1 MSRKLKNRKKPE
13 KIIAALYCRVST
25 YDQTVLDFSSLDAQE
40 QALKDWCK
48 QEGWQVFD
56 VYIDKGISAK
66 DLKRPA
72 LKRLRNDAKSG
83 KFN

>member
-1 MSRKLKNRKKPE
+1 MPRKKKKRIKPE

-48 QEGWQVFD
+48 DEGWQVYQ
-56 VYIDKGISAK
+56 VYIDKGISIN
-66 DLKRPA
+66 RV
-72 LKRLRNDAKSG
+72 NQ
-83 KFN
+83 F